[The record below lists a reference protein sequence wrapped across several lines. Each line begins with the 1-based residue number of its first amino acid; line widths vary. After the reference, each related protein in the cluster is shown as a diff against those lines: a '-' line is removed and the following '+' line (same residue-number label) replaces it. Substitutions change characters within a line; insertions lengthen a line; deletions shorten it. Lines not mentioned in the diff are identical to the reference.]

1 MKAPIDNLLG
11 ETSHVLHSLSIF
23 KLVLTENKCISYA
36 KMMGHN
42 ITLSQLAAILLKRF
56 SKYWARIGAMK
67 FMVPTKLE
75 LVRLLH

>member
-11 ETSHVLHSLSIF
+11 ETSHVNHRLSIF
-23 KLVLTENKCISYA
+23 KLVLTENIFISCA

-42 ITLSQLAAILLKRF
+42 ITLSRLVAILLKHF
-56 SKYWARIGAMK
+56 SKFWARIGAMK

-75 LVRLLH
+75 LVRPLH